1 MDVLRLTVV
10 RHASALAS
18 RPDQED
24 RDRLL
29 DTRGQQ
35 QAREMARRLAAAHG
49 PPERILSSP
58 ALRAISTATLMCEE
72 LGLSSG
78 QILTDERLY
87 PGSAILT
94 LEVIHELGESASH
107 LMVVGHNP
115 GLSELAARL
124 SSEPKIS
131 SLPTCGVYTLEFA
144 GVVWS
149 EIGWASG
156 VNPRLHVPGYE

>member
-1 MDVLRLTVV
+1 MTVV
-10 RHASALAS
+10 RHASALAA

-24 RDRLL
+24 RFRLL

-49 PPERILSSP
+49 LPRRILSSP
-58 ALRAISTATLMCEE
+58 ALRAVTTATLVCEE

-78 QILTDERLY
+78 HILTDERLY
-87 PGSAILT
+87 PGSPTLT

-124 SSEPKIS
+124 SGEPIS
-131 SLPTCGVYTLEFA
+131 GSLPTCGACTLEFA
-144 GVVWS
+144 RAVWS
-149 EIGWASG
+149 EIDWASG
-156 VNPRLHVPGYE
+156 MNPRLLVPGLE